1 MTKDDTEVIRT
12 KYDNRLW
19 TFNAH
24 NIGSNVTN
32 QRVNDMISADLL
44 IPGMSNGTPSS
55 AVLVVMD
62 GFSRYVKTYLLKTRS
77 ESGQSVAENG
87 VPGEEHGVHTD
98 EMYRTADGSE
108 EDRDEHVSVNE
119 LDINGD
125 SEHEADLEDA
135 FAESVGHVSDLTAED
150 DTEHDNREGSNYDWL
165 FGPSDDREII

>member
-1 MTKDDTEVIRT
+1 
-12 KYDNRLW
+12 
-19 TFNAH
+19 
-24 NIGSNVTN
+24 
-32 QRVNDMISADLL
+32 MISADLL

-62 GFSRYVKTYLLKTRS
+62 GFSRTKRKALSTQKLDLQEDEDATSDCLRDDESVVAHEHDFVADST